1 MKKIFHIS
9 FLLIFTILSSKSQ
22 VINNRNIKIIEF
34 TGVGYGKLSQSPD
47 RMSLLTK
54 ATKINK
60 KYFSSAVYRKDTIG
74 TICYPIDD
82 RVFNHEFF
90 NGFDYNPQRKI
101 KLYLKKYTYRNE
113 EYLIAVKIE

>member
-1 MKKIFHIS
+1 MKLNQILLAF
-9 FLLIFTILSSKSQ
+9 FLLIFINCRSQTI
-22 VINNRNIKIIEF
+22 E
-34 TGVGYGKLSQSPD
+34 
-47 RMSLLTK
+47 
-54 ATKINK
+54 NK
-60 KYFSSAVYRKDTIG
+60 KFIVIELSNISYSKIPPKYDIALLSEIAKISKKNFSSAISGQSENKLIDF
-74 TICYPIDD
+74 PIDD